1 MMGAGQ
7 GQCLQHAPG
16 PAYTW
21 YSQCARIRSE
31 FCVSNMLLTLYIPGI
46 SGVLGVGQ
54 SCVSNMLV
62 ILYIPGISGVL
73 GVGQSCVTPTCS
85 RCYIYIPGIPGVL
98 GEGQGCVSPT
108 CSRCF
113 GIPGV
118 LGEGQG
124 CVSPTCSRCYVY
136 TWYSWC
142 VRRRSGL
149 CVSNML
155 QVLYIY
161 IPGIPEMEFKEF
173 EPRFKSAKPGLN

>member
-1 MMGAGQ
+1 
-7 GQCLQHAPG
+7 
-16 PAYTW
+16 
-21 YSQCARIRSE
+21 
-31 FCVSNMLLTLYIPGI
+31 MLLILYIPGI

-124 CVSPTCSRCYVY
+124 CVSPTCSRCYI
-136 TWYSWC
+136 
-142 VRRRSGL
+142 
-149 CVSNML
+149 
-155 QVLYIY
+155 YIY
-161 IPGIPEMEFKEF
+161 LVFLRWNLKNLSRGLIRQT
-173 EPRFKSAKPGLN
+173 RFKLSAGLNLETFHTILSGTNNI